1 MRVPPS
7 LLPLLDMGIIESV
20 VRPLMSGKEA
30 QLYLVESGGEQRVAK
45 VYKDASQRSFKRR
58 DDYTDGRKVRNSR
71 DRRAIAKGTRHGR
84 ARDEAAWRSAEVD
97 VIYRLQAAGVR
108 VPVPHNFMEGV
119 LLMELVVDEQG
130 LPAPR
135 LGDLV
140 FTPEQARQVY
150 DHVIQEVVRMLCAG
164 VVHGDLSEFNILMGA
179 DGPVI
184 IDFPQAVD
192 PTTNSGARR
201 LLIRDVDNLHRFLSQ
216 VTRHPRAPYAQE
228 MWELFERSELT
239 PQTQLSGRFRDRRRK
254 ANTKDVLDL
263 IGDAERDERR
273 RRAGTGSGNDA
284 NAPRSG
290 APKRGRSRGSSN
302 EGPSPKRGRSR
313 GPNREGTSPDRER
326 PRGQGNEPAPS
337 KRSRS
342 RRSGS
347 SSGRGKGPE
356 IIVRRSSGSGP
367 KPATGARDRRDSGS
381 KPTVGAK
388 PGSSNPRPTTDE
400 TANAKPETEGGSK
413 SRSRR
418 RRNRNRSRNR
428 NRGGDQA
435 TQ

>member
-7 LLPLLDMGIIESV
+7 LLPLLEMGIIETV

-108 VPVPHNFMEGV
+108 VPVPYNFMEGV

-140 FTPEQARQVY
+140 FTPEGARQVY

-192 PTTNSGARR
+192 PTSNTGARR

-228 MWELFERSELT
+228 MWELYERSELT
-239 PQTQLSGRFRDRRRK
+239 PQTRLRGRFRDRRRK

-263 IGDAERDERR
+263 IGEAERDERR
-273 RRAGTGSGNDA
+273 RRSRAGGGRSKPTGTDDRND
-284 NAPRSG
+284 G
-290 APKRGRSRGSSN
+290 APKPGS
-302 EGPSPKRGRSR
+302 
-313 GPNREGTSPDRER
+313 
-326 PRGQGNEPAPS
+326 PS

-342 RRSGS
+342 RRSGAAS
-347 SSGRGKGPE
+347 RRDKGPE
-356 IIVRRSSGSGP
+356 IVVRRSSGSGP
-367 KPATGARDRRDSGS
+367 RPASSPDGKPNAKARPDSKPAARAEPSADGNSPKQDTGT
-381 KPTVGAK
+381 KT
-388 PGSSNPRPTTDE
+388 
-400 TANAKPETEGGSK
+400 
-413 SRSRR
+413 RSRR
-418 RRNRNRSRNR
+418 RRNRNRNR
-428 NRGGDQA
+428 NRGRDQP
-435 TQ
+435 TH